1 MTERLTDPKIVE
13 QQEQQHAERNRSAV
27 RRALQHARHEKP
39 LETSE
44 PSQKLPNTGP
54 KPQSVGKF
62 LERLAAPSA
71 TAQRSARLG
80 KWSQNRESSV

>member
-1 MTERLTDPKIVE
+1 MTERLTDPRTIE

-54 KPQSVGKF
+54 KPSQSETF
-62 LERLAAPSA
+62 
-71 TAQRSARLG
+71 
-80 KWSQNRESSV
+80 